1 MICNNPQN
9 LQVHMS
15 MKYDVAEGNSSQQ
28 ILHIHTN
35 TLSGREEFI
44 LHDNPA
50 AHAQQLAWS
59 YREKILHD

>member
-50 AHAQQLAWS
+50 AHAQQLA
-59 YREKILHD
+59 